1 VDMARRAVEAE
12 ARGISRGTVDA
23 PGSFRDKR
31 GVFVTINTYPSR
43 MLRGCI
49 GFPEPRYSLASGI
62 INAASNASRDPRF
75 KPLTAEELSQIVVEV
90 SVLTQPEEI
99 KVAERHLLPR
109 KINLGK
115 DGLMIEF
122 GASSGLLLPQ
132 VATEWGW
139 SAEQFLDQLCVKAGL
154 SPGKWMD
161 KSVRIK
167 KFQAE
172 VFAET
177 APRGRVERRNA

>member
-1 VDMARRAVEAE
+1 
-12 ARGISRGTVDA
+12 
-23 PGSFRDKR
+23 
-31 GVFVTINTYPSR
+31 
-43 MLRGCI
+43 
-49 GFPEPRYSLASGI
+49 
-62 INAASNASRDPRF
+62 
-75 KPLTAEELSQIVVEV
+75 
-90 SVLTQPEEI
+90 
-99 KVAERHLLPR
+99 
-109 KINLGK
+109 
-115 DGLMIEF
+115 MIEF